1 MCKLLKV
8 SKSGYYKWLS
18 CPVSNQ
24 EQANLKLDKY
34 IKVLFTKY
42 TKDYGYRRIY
52 KELLKLNLPT
62 SINRVRRRMV
72 KLNLYATK
80 PVKKYKSTTNKSC
93 TGSRYV
99 ANLLNQDLS
108 ATAPNQKWVSDIT
121 ETKVRGK
128 KLYLAVIIDLY
139 SRKVIG
145 WSMNN
150 HMRSGLIIDALNM
163 AMNNR
168 AYPKYVL
175 LHSDRGS
182 QYASYKYQQILKHY
196 QIIQS
201 MSATGC
207 CYDNA
212 ACESFF
218 ATLKKELI
226 YKVQFIDMH
235 DAKSAIFRYIEAFYN
250 KVRLHSSIGYL
261 APLEFESRQLAI
273 AA

>member
-24 EQANLKLDKY
+24 AQANLKLDKY

-42 TKDYGYRRIY
+42 ATNYGYRRIY
-52 KELLKLNLPT
+52 KELLKLNIPA

-72 KLNLYATK
+72 KLNLYAAT

-93 TGSRYV
+93 TGTRYV
-99 ANLLNQDLS
+99 ANLLNQDLTT
-108 ATAPNQKWVSDIT
+108 TAPNQKWVSDIT

-168 AYPKYVL
+168 GYPKYVL

-182 QYASYKYQQILKHY
+182 QYASYKYQRILKHY

-235 DAKSAIFRYIEAFYN
+235 DAKSSIFSYIEAFYN
-250 KVRLHSSIGYL
+250 KVRLHSSISYL
-261 APLEFESRQLAI
+261 APLEFESRQLAM